1 VLYADDTN
9 IFMSGRDIDTMTAL
23 FNNDLASLTEWLRS
37 NRLSLNLS
45 KTHSMIFSTNRAL
58 RDSTLSL
65 LMNGAIIGTVKTTT
79 FLGVKIDNALTWSDH
94 IACVARK
101 VSKSVGIIK
110 KASYILNRHTL
121 LTLYKSLIMPHLQYC
136 NLIWG
141 NAAKVH
147 LQRLVL
153 LQKRAIRLVNRLGS
167 RDHTGPYFVLDNL
180 LMVPDMYQMSC
191 AAFLYKLKFNTYP
204 SFFINHFNHVLFP
217 VHSQH
222 SATSRF
228 RAHNFVPPLR
238 CRTSLRQK
246 TFPSASI
253 TILN

>member
-1 VLYADDTN
+1 
-9 IFMSGRDIDTMTAL
+9 
-23 FNNDLASLTEWLRS
+23 
-37 NRLSLNLS
+37 
-45 KTHSMIFSTNRAL
+45 MIFSTNRAL

-65 LMNGAIIGTVKTTT
+65 LMNGAIIDTVKTTT

-94 IACVARK
+94 IAHVARK
-101 VSKSVGIIK
+101 VSQSVGIIK

-153 LQKRAIRLVNRLGS
+153 LQKRVVRVVNKLGS

-180 LMVPDMYQMSC
+180 LMVPDMYQLSC
-191 AAFLYKLKFNTYP
+191 ATFLFKLKFNMYP
-204 SFFINHFNHVLFP
+204 FFFGNHFQQVFFP
-217 VHSQH
+217 VHSHH
-222 SATSRF
+222 SATSRS
-228 RAHNFVPPLR
+228 RASNYVPPLR

-246 TFPSASI
+246 NFSFCFDCNLKLKNHSLWP
-253 TILN
+253 L